1 MTGTA
6 GRVLGLDYGS
16 RRVGVALSDPLRILA
31 GPLTA
36 LENDASLLDELSAV
50 VREQEVTCIV
60 VGMPYAADG
69 GKGRKALEVE
79 AFIRRLSGRVSVPVE
94 TWDESYT
101 TVEAH
106 RAHRDGGMKKKQRR
120 QKERVDVMAARLLLQ
135 EYLEHI
141 GRPGSH
147 PGIND

>member
-1 MTGTA
+1 MSHNIVGQAVGGREGSEPAIFQA
-6 GRVLGLDYGS
+6 GQAASIG
-16 RRVGVALSDPLRILA
+16 ADPERILVVFLKR
-31 GPLTA
+31 P
-36 LENDASLLDELSAV
+36 DFVVFQASGFH
-50 VREQEVTCIV
+50 RE
-60 VGMPYAADG
+60 
-69 GKGRKALEVE
+69 
-79 AFIRRLSGRVSVPVE
+79 RRE
-94 TWDESYT
+94 TGA
-101 TVEAH
+101 VEAH